1 MATKMLRVCDV
12 CERPTERDSIR
23 FGWGTAFYETDLCE
37 EHSEELSSLIEKA
50 IRTARR
56 VGNEPT
62 RSEGK
67 PPAPTARSRRQRV
80 DTAEVRAWAKS
91 QGIDVSDKGRV
102 SEALIVQFSEATRS
116 S

>member
-12 CERPTERDSIR
+12 CEAPTTRDLIR
-23 FGWGTAFYETDLCE
+23 FGWGTAFYETDLCD
-37 EHSEELSSLIEKA
+37 EHSEELVSLIEKA

-56 VGNEPT
+56 VGSEP
-62 RSEGK
+62 R
-67 PPAPTARSRRQRV
+67 PPAVVPVTRRRQRV

-91 QGIDVSDKGRV
+91 QGIEVSDKGRV
-102 SEALIVQFSEATRS
+102 PDSLILQFSEATRS

>member
-12 CERPTERDSIR
+12 CEKPTERDLIR
-23 FGWGTAFYETDLCE
+23 FGWGTAFYETDLCD
-37 EHSEELSSLIEKA
+37 EHAEALASLVEKA

-56 VGNEPT
+56 VGAEPGAAVIHPPVT
-62 RSEGK
+62 R
-67 PPAPTARSRRQRV
+67 RRQRV

-91 QGIDVSDKGRV
+91 QGIEVNDKGRV
-102 SEALIVQFSEATRS
+102 PESLILQFSEATRS

>member
-12 CERPTERDSIR
+12 CERPTDRDLIR
-23 FGWGTAFYETDLCE
+23 FGWGTAFYETDLCD
-37 EHSEELSSLIEKA
+37 EHSEALTSLIEKA

-56 VGNEPT
+56 VGSEAKAPAVVPVT
-62 RSEGK
+62 RRK
-67 PPAPTARSRRQRV
+67 QRV

-91 QGIDVSDKGRV
+91 QGIEVSDKGRV
-102 SEALIVQFSEATRS
+102 PESLILQFSEATRS